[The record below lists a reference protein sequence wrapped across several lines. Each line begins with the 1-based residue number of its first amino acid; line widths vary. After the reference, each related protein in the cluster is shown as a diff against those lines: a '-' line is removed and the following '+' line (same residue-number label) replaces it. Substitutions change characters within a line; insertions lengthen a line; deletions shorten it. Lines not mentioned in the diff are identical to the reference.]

1 MRHEDSCLAN
11 FEIPETIANAVSG
24 HFTDQAHRRYIHLDT
39 EAQDK
44 AQDKAQDQAHL
55 VNKAVAKAPRLWQP
69 AA

>member
-11 FEIPETIANAVSG
+11 FEIPETIANAMSG

-39 EAQDK
+39 E